1 MDIHLL
7 QLVRR
12 SDRKIGKEEASKA
25 KIDYAIR
32 TYEVEAMVK
41 KRQTAAPGPPPRG
54 WLRADELGIMLAF
67 NQLADMLAKELDA
80 EKDEAL
86 ALRKALLGLIFLT
99 EHLVHL
105 TEVSLS
111 VKPLLHYLV
120 SDFTP
125 LLNHFD
131 DNSEHPLVA
140 GENIRRQ
147 RGDDGHPEFA
157 IRKDFFERLDTA
169 AAEAF
174 APTPTPQAQSC
185 PAQPGSP
192 APRRQRSPRRPRK
205 PPALNLH
212 SHLSAYSS
220 SLPRRV
226 ALRGTLKPPPDC

>member
-1 MDIHLL
+1 
-7 QLVRR
+7 
-12 SDRKIGKEEASKA
+12 
-25 KIDYAIR
+25 
-32 TYEVEAMVK
+32 MVK

-54 WLRADELGIMLAF
+54 WLSADELGIMLAF

-140 GENIRRQ
+140 GENISALAETTATRSSPSAKTFLSGSIPLPLRLSPPLQPRRHKAA
-147 RGDDGHPEFA
+147 RHN
-157 IRKDFFERLDTA
+157 LDLLRHV
-169 AAEAF
+169 
-174 APTPTPQAQSC
+174 
-185 PAQPGSP
+185 GSVRHGGRASPP
-192 APRRQRSPRRPRK
+192 AP
-205 PPALNLH
+205 
-212 SHLSAYSS
+212 
-220 SLPRRV
+220 
-226 ALRGTLKPPPDC
+226 